1 MRSLSVINAKAA
13 GIDIGSEKLHTSIA
27 GDKPVVFGTFTN
39 EVYRLRD
46 YFVEQGVQ
54 TVAMEATGVYWLYV
68 FEVLEAAGIEAI
80 MVNGRAVRN
89 LPGRK
94 TDMADCQ
101 WLATLHAHG
110 LLRSGFVPTAEIRR
124 LQDYMRLRAD
134 HVMGAASQVQKMQKA
149 LERMNIKFHDVISD
163 LTGVSGQKVVE
174 AILVGERD
182 PERLLGLCDE
192 QIKKKKSQRVLESLR
207 GTWREEHLFAL
218 GQAVAAWKF
227 YQGLLVQCD
236 RQVEDV
242 LKGLAER
249 TPADSEGNGQIP
261 QSAGTPKRL
270 GKNAP
275 QIDDLNRLLKQVCGG
290 RDVTAVAGIA
300 DGLLVQLIAETG
312 TDMAPWQTE
321 KDFTS
326 WLGLSPGTA
335 QSGKRKGAIKR
346 QCNRAGRLFR
356 LGARSLART
365 VDKALGGFFRRL
377 QKAKGGLVAT
387 KAVAR
392 KIALLY
398 YRTLKHGLAY
408 VERGLRRYEMQYEE
422 SQRRLLAKLAA
433 KQGFKLISIEAEKLQ
448 DKFASP
454 SQTGPTPQPTI

>member
-1 MRSLSVINAKAA
+1 MKSLPVINPQAA
-13 GIDIGSEKLHTSIA
+13 GIDVGSEKLHTSIA
-27 GDKPVVFGTFTN
+27 GDEPVVFGTFTN

-46 YFVEQGVQ
+46 HFLQQGVQ

-68 FEVLEAAGIEAI
+68 FEVLEGAGIEVV

-101 WLATLHAHG
+101 WIATLHAHG
-110 LLRSGFVPTAEIRR
+110 LLRSGFVPTAAIRR
-124 LQDYMRLRAD
+124 LQDYVRLRGD
-134 HVMGAASQVQKMQKA
+134 HVMGAASQVQRMQKA
-149 LERMNIKFHDVISD
+149 LERMNIKFHDVISS
-163 LTGVSGQKVVE
+163 LTGVSGQKVIE
-174 AILVGERD
+174 AILLGERD
-182 PERLLGLCDE
+182 PARLLELCDD
-192 QIKKKKSQRVLESLR
+192 QIKKKKRERVMESLR

-227 YQGLLVQCD
+227 YQGLLVECD
-236 RQVEDV
+236 RQVERV
-242 LKGLAER
+242 LKDLAEQ
-249 TPADSEGNGQIP
+249 TPPAAPAEGKP
-261 QSAGTPKRL
+261 ASHDTVAAKRL
-270 GKNAP
+270 SKNAP
-275 QIDDLNRLLKQVCGG
+275 QIDDLHRLLERVCGG

-312 TDMAPWQTE
+312 TDMTPWKTE

-335 QSGKRKGAIKR
+335 QSGKRKGAVKR

-365 VDKALGGFFRRL
+365 VNKALGGFFRRL
-377 QKAKGGLVAT
+377 KKTKGGLVAT
-387 KAVAR
+387 KAVGR
-392 KIALLY
+392 KVALLY
-398 YRTLKHGLAY
+398 YRTLKHGLPY
-408 VERGLRRYEMQYEE
+408 VEQGLRQYEMQYEE

-433 KQGFKLISIEAEKLQ
+433 KQGFKLMSLEAEGLQ
-448 DKFASP
+448 ASV
-454 SQTGPTPQPTI
+454 QTGGLPAPS

>member
-1 MRSLSVINAKAA
+1 MKSLPVINPNAA
-13 GIDIGSEKLHTSIA
+13 GIDVGSEKLHTSIA
-27 GDKPVVFGTFTN
+27 GDEPVVFGTFTN

-46 YFVEQGVQ
+46 YFLREAVQ

-68 FEVLEAAGIEAI
+68 YEVLEAAGIEVV

-94 TDMADCQ
+94 TDMSDCQ
-101 WLATLHAHG
+101 WIATLHAHG

-134 HVMGAASQVQKMQKA
+134 HVMGAASQVQRMQKA
-149 LERMNIKFHDVISD
+149 MERMNIKFHDVISD
-163 LTGVSGQKVVE
+163 LTGVSGQKVIE
-174 AILVGERD
+174 AILAGERD
-182 PERLLGLCDE
+182 PERLLDLCDE
-192 QIKKKKSQRVLESLR
+192 QIKKKKRERVIESLR

-218 GQAVAAWKF
+218 GQAVTAWKF
-227 YQGLLVQCD
+227 YQELLIECD
-236 RQVEDV
+236 RQVERV
-242 LKGLAER
+242 LKDLAEQ
-249 TPADSEGNGQIP
+249 TPPANPGGNGP
-261 QSAGTPKRL
+261 TSPEPEAPKRL
-270 GKNAP
+270 SKNAP
-275 QIDDLNRLLKQVCGG
+275 QIDDLHKLLKQVCGG

-312 TDMAPWQTE
+312 TDMTPWKTE

-335 QSGKRKGAIKR
+335 QSGKRKGAVRR

-377 QKAKGGLVAT
+377 KKAKGGLIAT

-408 VERGLRRYEMQYEE
+408 VEKGLRKYEMQYEE
-422 SQRRLLAKLAA
+422 SQRRLLGKLAE
-433 KQGFKLISIEAEKLQ
+433 KQGFRLISI
-448 DKFASP
+448 ASEELHER
-454 SQTGPTPQPTI
+454 IAKANAK

>member
-1 MRSLSVINAKAA
+1 MKSLPVINPHAA
-13 GIDIGSEKLHTSIA
+13 GIDVGSEKLHTSIA
-27 GDKPVVFGTFTN
+27 GDEPVVYGTFTN

-46 YFVEQGVQ
+46 HFLKEGVQ
-54 TVAMEATGVYWLYV
+54 TVAMEATGVYWLFV
-68 FEVLEAAGIEAI
+68 FEVLEAAGIEVV

-101 WLATLHAHG
+101 WIATLHAHG

-134 HVMGAASQVQKMQKA
+134 HVMGAASQVQRMQKA
-149 LERMNIKFHDVISD
+149 MERMNIKFHDVISD
-163 LTGVSGQKVVE
+163 LTGVSGQKVIE
-174 AILVGERD
+174 AILAGERD
-182 PERLLGLCDE
+182 PERLLDLCDK
-192 QIKKKKSQRVLESLR
+192 QIKEKKRERVIESLR

-227 YQGLLVQCD
+227 YQGLLVECD
-236 RQVEDV
+236 RQVERV
-242 LKGLAER
+242 LKDLAKQA
-249 TPADSEGNGQIP
+249 PAANPEGNGANSP
-261 QSAGTPKRL
+261 EPEAPKRL
-270 GKNAP
+270 SKNAP
-275 QIDDLNRLLKQVCGG
+275 QIDDLHQLVKQVCGG

-312 TDMAPWQTE
+312 TDMSPWKTE

-335 QSGKRKGAIKR
+335 QSGKRKGAVKR

-377 QKAKGGLVAT
+377 KKAKGGLVAI

-408 VERGLRRYEMQYEE
+408 VEKGLRQYEMQYEE

-433 KQGFKLISIEAEKLQ
+433 KQGFKLMSLEAEKLQ
-448 DKFASP
+448 TA
-454 SQTGPTPQPTI
+454 PQPAQS

>member
-1 MRSLSVINAKAA
+1 MKSLPVINPKAA
-13 GIDIGSEKLHTSIA
+13 GIDVGSEKLHTSIA
-27 GDKPVVFGTFTN
+27 GDEPVVFGTFTN

-46 YFVEQGVQ
+46 HFLQQGVQ

-68 FEVLEAAGIEAI
+68 FEVLEAARIEVI

-94 TDMADCQ
+94 TDMADRQ
-101 WLATLHAHG
+101 WIATLHAHG

-134 HVMGAASQVQKMQKA
+134 HVMAAATQVQKMQKA

-163 LTGVSGQKVVE
+163 LTGVSGQRVIE
-174 AILVGERD
+174 AILLGERD
-182 PERLLGLCDE
+182 PERLLGLCDG
-192 QIKKKKSQRVLESLR
+192 QIQKKKRERVIESLH
-207 GTWREEHLFAL
+207 GTWRAEHVFAL

-227 YQGLLVQCD
+227 YQGLLVECD
-236 RQVEDV
+236 RQVERV
-242 LKGLAER
+242 LRDLAYQ
-249 TPADSEGNGQIP
+249 TPPSAPAEGNQTSKGAVP
-261 QSAGTPKRL
+261 LKRL
-270 GKNAP
+270 SKNAP
-275 QIDDLNRLLKQVCGG
+275 QIDDLHLLLEKVCGG

-300 DGLLVQLIAETG
+300 DGLLVQLVAETG
-312 TDMAPWQTE
+312 TDMTRWKTE

-335 QSGKRKGAIKR
+335 QSGKRKGTVKR
-346 QCNRAGRLFR
+346 QCNRPGRLFR

-365 VDKALGGFFRRL
+365 VDRALGGFFRRL
-377 QKAKGGLVAT
+377 KKTKGGLVAT

-408 VERGLRRYEMQYEE
+408 VERGLRQYEIQYEE

-433 KQGFKLISIEAEKLQ
+433 RQGFKLMSIEAEKL
-448 DKFASP
+448 KASL
-454 SQTGPTPQPTI
+454 QT

>member
-1 MRSLSVINAKAA
+1 
-13 GIDIGSEKLHTSIA
+13 
-27 GDKPVVFGTFTN
+27 VVFGTFTN

-46 YFVEQGVQ
+46 HFLKEGVK

-68 FEVLEAAGIEAI
+68 FEVLEAAGMEVV

-94 TDMADCQ
+94 TDMTDCQ
-101 WLATLHAHG
+101 WIATLHAHG

-134 HVMGAASQVQKMQKA
+134 HVMGAASQVQRMQKA
-149 LERMNIKFHDVISD
+149 MERMNIKFHDVISD
-163 LTGVSGQKVVE
+163 LTGVSGQKVIK
-174 AILVGERD
+174 AILAGERD
-182 PERLLGLCDE
+182 PERLLDLCDE
-192 QIKKKKSQRVLESLR
+192 QIKKKKRERVIESLR

-227 YQGLLVQCD
+227 YQQLLVECD
-236 RQVEDV
+236 RQVERV
-242 LKGLAER
+242 LKGLAEQS
-249 TPADSEGNGQIP
+249 PLPSPGANGP
-261 QSAGTPKRL
+261 TSPEPEAPKRL
-270 GKNAP
+270 SKNAP
-275 QIDDLNRLLKQVCGG
+275 QIDDLHQLLKQICGG

-312 TDMAPWQTE
+312 TDMSPWKTE

-335 QSGKRKGAIKR
+335 QSGKRKGVVKR

-377 QKAKGGLVAT
+377 KKAKGGLVAT

-408 VERGLRRYEMQYEE
+408 VEKGLRQYEMQYEE

-433 KQGFKLISIEAEKLQ
+433 KQGFKLMSIEAEKLQ
-448 DKFASP
+448 AALQATNS
-454 SQTGPTPQPTI
+454 

>member
-1 MRSLSVINAKAA
+1 MKTLGVINPKAA

-27 GDKPVVFGTFTN
+27 GDEPVVFGTFTH

-46 YFVEQGVQ
+46 YFLKEGVQ
-54 TVAMEATGVYWLYV
+54 TVAMEATGVYWLYLY
-68 FEVLEAAGIEAI
+68 EVLETAGMEVV

-94 TDMADCQ
+94 TDMVDCQ
-101 WLATLHAHG
+101 WIATLHAHG
-110 LLRSGFVPTAEIRR
+110 LLRSGFVPTAQIRR
-124 LQDYMRLRAD
+124 LQDYMRLRED
-134 HVMGAASQVQKMQKA
+134 HVRGAASQVQKMQKA

-163 LTGVSGQKVVE
+163 LTGVSGQKVIE
-174 AILVGERD
+174 AILEGERD
-182 PERLLGLCDE
+182 PVRLLGLCDE
-192 QIKKKKSQRVLESLR
+192 QIQKKKRERVIESLR
-207 GTWREEHLFAL
+207 GIWREEHLFGL
-218 GQAVAAWKF
+218 RQAVAAWKF
-227 YQGLLVQCD
+227 YQGLLGDCD
-236 RQVEDV
+236 REVERV
-242 LKGLAER
+242 LKGLAEQ
-249 TPADSEGNGQIP
+249 TPPAQDPPGKGQA
-261 QSAGTPKRL
+261 SSGAEAPKRL

-275 QIDDLNRLLKQVCGG
+275 QIGELHQLLKRICGG

-312 TDMAPWQTE
+312 TDMSPWKTE
-321 KDFTS
+321 KEFVS

-335 QSGKRKGAIKR
+335 QSGKRKGAVRR

-365 VDKALGGFFRRL
+365 VDKALGGFFRRIK
-377 QKAKGGLVAT
+377 KAKGGLVAT
-387 KAVAR
+387 KAVGR

-408 VERGLRRYEMQYEE
+408 VEKGLRQYEMQYEE

-433 KQGFKLISIEAEKLQ
+433 KQGFKLLSIESEKLHHDLAAATQ
-448 DKFASP
+448 SA
-454 SQTGPTPQPTI
+454 

>member
-1 MRSLSVINAKAA
+1 MKSLPVINPKAA
-13 GIDIGSEKLHTSIA
+13 GVDVGSEKLHASIA
-27 GDKPVVFGTFTN
+27 GDEPVVFGTFTN
-39 EVYRLRD
+39 EVYRLREH
-46 YFVEQGVQ
+46 FLKQGVQ
-54 TVAMEATGVYWLYV
+54 TVAMEATGVYWLYL
-68 FEVLEAAGIEAI
+68 FEVLEAAGMEVV

-101 WLATLHAHG
+101 WIATLHAHG

-163 LTGVSGQKVVE
+163 LTGVSGQKVIE
-174 AILVGERD
+174 AILLGERD

-192 QIKKKKSQRVLESLR
+192 QIKKKKKESVIESLR

-227 YQGLLVQCD
+227 YQELVVECD
-236 RQVEDV
+236 HQVERV
-242 LKGLAER
+242 LKDLADQ
-249 TPADSEGNGQIP
+249 TPP
-261 QSAGTPKRL
+261 SAPAQGKDALSPKRL

-275 QIDDLNRLLKQVCGG
+275 QINDLHQLLERVCGG

-312 TDMAPWQTE
+312 TDMTPWKTE

-335 QSGKRKGAIKR
+335 QSGKRKGTVKR

-377 QKAKGGLVAT
+377 KKAKGGLVAT

-408 VERGLRRYEMQYEE
+408 VEKGLRQYEMQYEE
-422 SQRRLLAKLAA
+422 SQRRLLAKLAV
-433 KQGFKLISIEAEKLQ
+433 KHGFKLTSIETEKLQ
-448 DKFASP
+448 AVFQTASP
-454 SQTGPTPQPTI
+454 QASS

>member
-1 MRSLSVINAKAA
+1 MKSLPVINPKAA
-13 GIDIGSEKLHTSIA
+13 GIDVGSEKLHTSIA
-27 GDKPVVFGTFTN
+27 GDEPVVFGTFTN

-46 YFVEQGVQ
+46 HFLQQGVQ
-54 TVAMEATGVYWLYV
+54 TVAMEATGVYWLYA
-68 FEVLEAAGIEAI
+68 FEVLEAAGIEVV

-101 WLATLHAHG
+101 WIATLHAHG

-134 HVMGAASQVQKMQKA
+134 HVMGAASQVQRMQKA

-163 LTGVSGQKVVE
+163 LTGVSGQKVIE
-174 AILVGERD
+174 AILLGERD
-182 PERLLGLCDE
+182 PERLLDLCE
-192 QIKKKKSQRVLESLR
+192 KQIKNKKRERVIESLR

-227 YQGLLVQCD
+227 YQGLLVECD
-236 RQVEDV
+236 RQVERV
-242 LKGLAER
+242 LKELADQ
-249 TPADSEGNGQIP
+249 TPRSVPAESKQTSDG
-261 QSAGTPKRL
+261 AVALKRL
-270 GKNAP
+270 SKNAP
-275 QIDDLNRLLKQVCGG
+275 QIDELHQLLERVCGG

-312 TDMAPWQTE
+312 TDMTPWKTE

-335 QSGKRKGAIKR
+335 QSGKRKGVVKR

-377 QKAKGGLVAT
+377 KKAKGGLVAT

-408 VERGLRRYEMQYEE
+408 VEEGLRQYQMQYEE
-422 SQRRLLAKLAA
+422 SQRRLLGKLAA
-433 KQGFKLISIEAEKLQ
+433 KQGFKLMSIEAEKLQ
-448 DKFASP
+448 ASFQKARP
-454 SQTGPTPQPTI
+454 QTEP

>member
-1 MRSLSVINAKAA
+1 MKTLSVINPKAA
-13 GIDIGSEKLHTSIA
+13 GIDVGSEKLHTSIA
-27 GDKPVVFGTFTN
+27 GDEPVVFGTFTN

-46 YFVEQGVQ
+46 HFVQQGVQ
-54 TVAMEATGVYWLYV
+54 TVAMEATGVYWLYA
-68 FEVLEAAGIEAI
+68 FEVLEAAGMEVV

-101 WLATLHAHG
+101 WIATLHAHG
-110 LLRSGFVPTAEIRR
+110 LLRSGFVPTVEIRR
-124 LQDYMRLRAD
+124 LQDYMRLRGD
-134 HVMGAASQVQKMQKA
+134 HVAGAASQVQKMQKA

-163 LTGVSGQKVVE
+163 LTGVSGQKVIE
-174 AILVGERD
+174 AILAGEQD

-192 QIKKKKSQRVLESLR
+192 QIKKNKKDRVIESLR

-227 YQGLLVQCD
+227 YQGLLAECD
-236 RQVEDV
+236 RQIERV
-242 LKGLAER
+242 LKSLAEQ
-249 TPADSEGNGQIP
+249 TPADPKADEQTSKDA
-261 QSAGTPKRL
+261 SAPKRL

-275 QIDDLNRLLKQVCGG
+275 QIDDLNQLLKQVCGG
-290 RDVTAVAGIA
+290 RDVTAVAGIG
-300 DGLLVQLIAETG
+300 DGLLAQLIAETG
-312 TDMAPWQTE
+312 TDMRPWKTE

-326 WLGLSPGTA
+326 WLGLSPGTV
-335 QSGKRKGAIKR
+335 QSGKRKGAVKR
-346 QCNRAGRLFR
+346 QRNRAGRLFC

-365 VDKALGGFFRRL
+365 VNKALGGFFRRL
-377 QKAKGGLVAT
+377 KKTKGGLVAT

-408 VERGLRRYEMQYEE
+408 VERGLRQYEMQYEE

-433 KQGFKLISIEAEKLQ
+433 KQGFKLISIETEKLKN
-448 DKFASP
+448 KFAP
-454 SQTGPTPQPTI
+454 APQNVAASQ

>member
-1 MRSLSVINAKAA
+1 MKSLPVINPHAA
-13 GIDIGSEKLHTSIA
+13 GIDVGSEKLHTSIA
-27 GDKPVVFGTFTN
+27 GDEPVVFGTFTN

-46 YFVEQGVQ
+46 HFLKEGVE

-68 FEVLEAAGIEAI
+68 FEVLEAAGMEVV

-101 WLATLHAHG
+101 WIATLHAHG

-163 LTGVSGQKVVE
+163 LTGLSGQKVVE
-174 AILVGERD
+174 AILTGERD
-182 PERLLGLCDE
+182 PERLLDLCDE
-192 QIKKKKSQRVLESLR
+192 QIKKKKRERVIESLR

-227 YQGLLVQCD
+227 YQQLLVQCD
-236 RQVEDV
+236 RQVERV
-242 LKGLAER
+242 LKDLAEE
-249 TPADSEGNGQIP
+249 TPPANPGGNGSTSP
-261 QSAGTPKRL
+261 EPEAPKRL
-270 GKNAP
+270 SKNAP
-275 QIDDLNRLLKQVCGG
+275 QIEDLHQLLKQVCAG

-312 TDMAPWQTE
+312 TDMSPWKTE

-326 WLGLSPGTA
+326 WLGLSPGSA
-335 QSGKRKGAIKR
+335 QSGKRKGVVKR

-377 QKAKGGLVAT
+377 KKAKGGLVAT

-408 VERGLRRYEMQYEE
+408 VEKGLRQYEMQYEE

-433 KQGFKLISIEAEKLQ
+433 KQGFKLMSIEAEKLQ
-448 DKFASP
+448 ATL
-454 SQTGPTPQPTI
+454 QTAQS

>member
-1 MRSLSVINAKAA
+1 MKSLPVINPKAA
-13 GIDIGSEKLHTSIA
+13 GIDVGSEKLHTSIA
-27 GDKPVVFGTFTN
+27 GDEPVVFGTFTN

-46 YFVEQGVQ
+46 HFLQQGVQ

-68 FEVLEAAGIEAI
+68 FEVLEAAGIEVV

-101 WLATLHAHG
+101 WIATLHAHG
-110 LLRSGFVPTAEIRR
+110 LLRGGFVPIAEIRR
-124 LQDYMRLRAD
+124 LQDYVRLRAD

-163 LTGVSGQKVVE
+163 LTGVSGQKVIK
-174 AILVGERD
+174 AILTGEQD
-182 PERLLGLCDE
+182 PERLLALCDE
-192 QIKKKKSQRVLESLR
+192 QIRKKKKERVIESLR

-218 GQAVAAWKF
+218 GQAVAAWEF
-227 YQGLLVQCD
+227 YQKLLVECD
-236 RQVEDV
+236 RQVERV
-242 LKGLAER
+242 LKDLAEQ
-249 TPADSEGNGQIP
+249 TPNAGGNGP
-261 QSAGTPKRL
+261 SSPEPKARKRL
-270 GKNAP
+270 SKNAP
-275 QIDDLNRLLKQVCGG
+275 EIEDLHQLLKQVCGG

-312 TDMAPWQTE
+312 TDMSAWKTE

-377 QKAKGGLVAT
+377 KKAKGGLVAT

-408 VERGLRRYEMQYEE
+408 VERGLRQYEMQFEE

-433 KQGFKLISIEAEKLQ
+433 KQGFKLTSIEAEKLQ
-448 DKFASP
+448 AALQAAKS
-454 SQTGPTPQPTI
+454 

>member
-1 MRSLSVINAKAA
+1 MKSLPVINPHAA
-13 GIDIGSEKLHTSIA
+13 GIDVGSEKLHTSIA
-27 GDKPVVFGTFTN
+27 GDEPVVFGTFTN

-46 YFVEQGVQ
+46 HFLKEGVQ

-68 FEVLEAAGIEAI
+68 YEVLEVAGIEVV

-94 TDMADCQ
+94 TDMVDCQ
-101 WLATLHAHG
+101 WIATLHAHG

-134 HVMGAASQVQKMQKA
+134 HVMGAASQVQRMQKA
-149 LERMNIKFHDVISD
+149 MERMNIKFHDVISD
-163 LTGVSGQKVVE
+163 LTGVSGQKVIE
-174 AILVGERD
+174 AILAGERD
-182 PERLLGLCDE
+182 PERLLDLCDK
-192 QIKKKKSQRVLESLR
+192 QIKEKKRERVIESLR

-227 YQGLLVQCD
+227 YQGLLVECD
-236 RQVEDV
+236 RQVERV
-242 LKGLAER
+242 LKDLAQQ
-249 TPADSEGNGQIP
+249 TPAATPEGNGTNSP
-261 QSAGTPKRL
+261 EPETPKRL
-270 GKNAP
+270 SKNAP
-275 QIDDLNRLLKQVCGG
+275 HIEDLHQLVKQVCGG

-312 TDMAPWQTE
+312 TDMSAWKTE

-335 QSGKRKGAIKR
+335 QSGKRKGAVKR

-377 QKAKGGLVAT
+377 KKAKGGLVAI

-408 VERGLRRYEMQYEE
+408 VEKGLRQYEMQYEE

-433 KQGFKLISIEAEKLQ
+433 KQGFKLMSIEAEKLQ
-448 DKFASP
+448 AA
-454 SQTGPTPQPTI
+454 PQAAQS

>member
-1 MRSLSVINAKAA
+1 MKSLPVINPNAA
-13 GIDIGSEKLHTSIA
+13 GIDVGSEKLHTSIA
-27 GDKPVVFGTFTN
+27 GDEPVVFGTFTN

-46 YFVEQGVQ
+46 YFLREAVQ

-68 FEVLEAAGIEAI
+68 YEVLEAAGIEVV

-94 TDMADCQ
+94 TDMSDCQ
-101 WLATLHAHG
+101 WIATLHAHG

-134 HVMGAASQVQKMQKA
+134 HVMGAASQVQRMQKA
-149 LERMNIKFHDVISD
+149 MERMNIKFHDVISD
-163 LTGVSGQKVVE
+163 LTGVSGQKVIE
-174 AILVGERD
+174 AILAGERD
-182 PERLLGLCDE
+182 PERLLDLCDE
-192 QIKKKKSQRVLESLR
+192 QIKKKKRERVIESLR

-218 GQAVAAWKF
+218 GQAVTAWKF
-227 YQGLLVQCD
+227 YQELLIECD
-236 RQVEDV
+236 RQVERV
-242 LKGLAER
+242 LKDLAEQ
-249 TPADSEGNGQIP
+249 TPPANPGGNGP
-261 QSAGTPKRL
+261 TSPEPEAPKRL
-270 GKNAP
+270 SKNAP
-275 QIDDLNRLLKQVCGG
+275 QIDDLHKLLKQVCGG

-312 TDMAPWQTE
+312 TDMTPWKTE

-335 QSGKRKGAIKR
+335 QSGKRKGAVRR

-377 QKAKGGLVAT
+377 KKAKGGLIAT

-408 VERGLRRYEMQYEE
+408 VEKGLRKYEMQYEE
-422 SQRRLLAKLAA
+422 SQRRLLGKLAE
-433 KQGFKLISIEAEKLQ
+433 KQGFRLISI
-448 DKFASP
+448 ASEELHERIAKACP
-454 SQTGPTPQPTI
+454 VGNGV

>member
-1 MRSLSVINAKAA
+1 MKSLPVINPKAA
-13 GIDIGSEKLHTSIA
+13 GIDVGSEKLHTSIA
-27 GDKPVVFGTFTN
+27 GDEPVIFGTFTN

-46 YFVEQGVQ
+46 HFLQQGVQ

-68 FEVLEAAGIEAI
+68 FEVLEAAGMEVV

-94 TDMADCQ
+94 TDMVDCQ
-101 WLATLHAHG
+101 WIATLHAHG
-110 LLRSGFVPTAEIRR
+110 LLRGGFVPTAEIRR

-163 LTGVSGQKVVE
+163 LTGVSGQKVIV
-174 AILVGERD
+174 AILMGERD
-182 PERLLGLCDE
+182 PERLLGLCDK
-192 QIKKKKSQRVLESLR
+192 QIQKRKRDRVIESLR

-218 GQAVAAWKF
+218 RQALAVWKF
-227 YQGLLVQCD
+227 YQALLADCD
-236 RQVEDV
+236 REVERL
-242 LKGLAER
+242 LKGLAEQ
-249 TPADSEGNGQIP
+249 TPPPEGAGNGP
-261 QSAGTPKRL
+261 TRPEPEAPKRL
-270 GKNAP
+270 SKNAP
-275 QIDDLNRLLKQVCGG
+275 QVNDLHQLLKRICGG

-312 TDMAPWQTE
+312 TDMTPWKTE

-335 QSGKRKGAIKR
+335 QSGKRKGAVKR

-365 VDKALGGFFRRL
+365 IDKALGGFFRRL
-377 QKAKGGLVAT
+377 KKAKGGLVAT
-387 KAVAR
+387 KAVGR

-408 VERGLRRYEMQYEE
+408 VEKGLRQYEIQYEE

-433 KQGFKLISIEAEKLQ
+433 KQGFKLMSMEAEKLHN
-448 DKFASP
+448 KLATPTLAS
-454 SQTGPTPQPTI
+454 